1 MTKTI
6 IQAIKEVMQAER
18 KPMTAAEVYDAI
30 VSADLYTFNADK
42 PVHVVQTQIR
52 RHAKGLDFPSASN
65 IKYFEIFQNGKYCL
79 LHQGSGDT
87 SQTTVQTRP
96 SARRG
101 TLNSIKKLHNQYSD
115 EFKSRALREIKK
127 LDPISFEQFCR
138 NLLAVYG
145 FRDVTVTRPAK
156 DGGIDGHGRLEVGVT
171 YLRVA
176 FQCKRW
182 TKRKNVGRPE
192 VDQFRGATQGQYEQG
207 YFFTTADFSPEAK
220 KNSFK
225 PGAVPIILIDGMS
238 IIDIMINKQF
248 GVETEQL
255 PVHTLAL
262 DLALSEED

>member
-1 MTKTI
+1 MAKTV
-6 IQAIKEVMQAER
+6 IQAIREVMQAER
-18 KPMTAAEVYDAI
+18 KPMTVAEIYDAI
-30 VSADLYTFNADK
+30 VSANLYNFNADK

-52 RHAKGLDFPSASN
+52 RHSAGLDFPSSSN
-65 IKYFEIFQNGKYCL
+65 VKHFEIVQNGKYYL
-79 LHQGSGDT
+79 LQHDSEDTTQAT
-87 SQTTVQTRP
+87 SQLEP
-96 SARRG
+96 SAKRG

-115 EFKSRALREIKK
+115 EFKNRALREVKR
-127 LDPISFEQFCR
+127 LDPTSFELFCR
-138 NLLAVYG
+138 NLLAAYG

-225 PGAVPIILIDGMS
+225 PGAVPIILMDGMS
-238 IIDIMINKQF
+238 IIDIMISKQF

-262 DLALSEED
+262 DLALSNES